1 MTKKLRMNE
10 WGPPLYF
17 LKERERFSHDPFK
30 PFGKSYM
37 VGGSLMSEVQK
48 VLSHVF
54 PPYIMPF
61 AHI

>member
-30 PFGKSYM
+30 N
-37 VGGSLMSEVQK
+37 LLENLTWSEG
-48 VLSHVF
+48 L
-54 PPYIMPF
+54 
-61 AHI
+61 